1 MMLLFALL
9 LQTEQLLQINT
20 SLMAENA
27 VIQANLQF
35 NFYVDVL

>member
-1 MMLLFALL
+1 MLPFALL

-20 SLMAENA
+20 SVMAENT